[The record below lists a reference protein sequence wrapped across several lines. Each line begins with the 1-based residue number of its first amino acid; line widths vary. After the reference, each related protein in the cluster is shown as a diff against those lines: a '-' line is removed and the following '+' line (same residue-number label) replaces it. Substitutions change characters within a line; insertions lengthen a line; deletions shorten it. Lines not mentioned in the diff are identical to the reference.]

1 MVRVRLIRLQLLSV
15 ATVYAVFL
23 FNRTPMPVAR
33 KSEARIVSHVSCCD
47 VWTVQGIVSLR

>member
-1 MVRVRLIRLQLLSV
+1 MVRVRSIRLQLLSV